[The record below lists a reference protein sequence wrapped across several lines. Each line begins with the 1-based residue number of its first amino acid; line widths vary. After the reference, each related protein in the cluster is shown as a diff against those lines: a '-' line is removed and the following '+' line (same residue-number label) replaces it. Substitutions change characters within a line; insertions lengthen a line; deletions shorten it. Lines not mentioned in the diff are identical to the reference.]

1 MSKSPKNKNNQ
12 NKNLFFFIKDLSNNN
27 PFLDPSNS
35 IIKNPLFSP
44 LQPWKRNKNL
54 LLLND
59 KDNSDNDFK
68 KREDSFTMRL
78 DNIIDKIREERQEN
92 SKNNKSPNLFKLKT
106 TLNNQQLLK
115 ENSKKVSFNSKLP
128 PKDAIDDLLQAN
140 EQPQQSSELRHVGF
154 FSANRIDMRF
164 EEQASIL
171 EITNFVSDRPFHI
184 FGRIIWGR
192 QSRYDLLDRC
202 ACSGSL

>member
-92 SKNNKSPNLFKLKT
+92 SKNA
-106 TLNNQQLLK
+106 
-115 ENSKKVSFNSKLP
+115 SF
-128 PKDAIDDLLQAN
+128 
-140 EQPQQSSELRHVGF
+140 
-154 FSANRIDMRF
+154 
-164 EEQASIL
+164 
-171 EITNFVSDRPFHI
+171 
-184 FGRIIWGR
+184 
-192 QSRYDLLDRC
+192 
-202 ACSGSL
+202 

>member
-1 MSKSPKNKNNQ
+1 MNNPPKNKTNQ

-68 KREDSFTMRL
+68 KREDSFTMRM

-92 SKNNKSPNLFKLKT
+92 SKNIKSPNIRIFCKFSGGI
-106 TLNNQQLLK
+106 TLAQK
-115 ENSKKVSFNSKLP
+115 MGETHTHTNSYMQYMN
-128 PKDAIDDLLQAN
+128 IYT
-140 EQPQQSSELRHVGF
+140 G
-154 FSANRIDMRF
+154 
-164 EEQASIL
+164 
-171 EITNFVSDRPFHI
+171 
-184 FGRIIWGR
+184 
-192 QSRYDLLDRC
+192 
-202 ACSGSL
+202 